1 MYANEDWGS
10 ENKSPFYPTGFLTS
24 NDVTITP
31 PYYEDILRVCMRRP
45 ENGNIFHLR
54 GYLDVYDGDYIELD
68 NGYED
73 RDYTKFNA
81 TTKNNKLF

>member
-1 MYANEDWGS
+1 MYTNEDWGS

-31 PYYEDILRVCMRRP
+31 PYYINILRKHISDLNNP
-45 ENGNIFHLR
+45 TITELGDE
-54 GYLDVYDGDYIELD
+54 LDVNAGGYIELQTPE
-68 NGYED
+68 G

-81 TTKNNKLF
+81 TTKNKKLF